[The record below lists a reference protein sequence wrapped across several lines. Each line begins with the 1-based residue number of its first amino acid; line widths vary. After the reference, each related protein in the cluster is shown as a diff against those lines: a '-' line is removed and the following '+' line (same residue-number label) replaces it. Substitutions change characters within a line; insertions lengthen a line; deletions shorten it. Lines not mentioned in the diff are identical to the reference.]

1 MTVTGQDCLKTLAR
15 ERFWG
20 DLGVA
25 PLHELAERLDRA
37 QPHRPGNTTPCQV
50 TPVVLQ
56 GVLSPDPVILHG
68 VVPPEPPCFPLLL
81 ELTGVPLLVGDVP
94 LSTFVLVGSALPEGI
109 RGLRFGLE
117 C

>member
-37 QPHRPGNTTPCQV
+37 QPHRPALNTLIDKSAEGNPTVAEMC
-50 TPVVLQ
+50 
-56 GVLSPDPVILHG
+56 
-68 VVPPEPPCFPLLL
+68 
-81 ELTGVPLLVGDVP
+81 
-94 LSTFVLVGSALPEGI
+94 ALYTIP
-109 RGLRFGLE
+109 
-117 C
+117 